1 MPKILVLVNEAWP
14 VYSFGSVP
22 DELDGTEVSQEQ
34 YSRWSQVIR
43 EYQKVQRELETVHLK
58 QETL

>member
-43 EYQKVQRELETVHLK
+43 EYQKVQRELETL
-58 QETL
+58 